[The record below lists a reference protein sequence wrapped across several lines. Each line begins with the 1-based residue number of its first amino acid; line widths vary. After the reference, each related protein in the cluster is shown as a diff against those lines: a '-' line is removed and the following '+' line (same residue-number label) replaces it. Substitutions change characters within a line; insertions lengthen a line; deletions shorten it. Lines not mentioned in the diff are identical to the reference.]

1 MFVSDVRFQCRWKRC
16 IGEFPDQYD
25 LHDSSFYLNSG
36 DLVDNFDLSARGC
49 RPRRMHLSEEL
60 LLGKFLAGN
69 VCSKEN
75 PIALL
80 TSPMNI
86 IK

>member
-1 MFVSDVRFQCRWKRC
+1 MICLLEVA
-16 IGEFPDQYD
+16 G
-25 LHDSSFYLNSG
+25 LG
-36 DLVDNFDLSARGC
+36 DAD
-49 RPRRMHLSEEL
+49 LSEEL